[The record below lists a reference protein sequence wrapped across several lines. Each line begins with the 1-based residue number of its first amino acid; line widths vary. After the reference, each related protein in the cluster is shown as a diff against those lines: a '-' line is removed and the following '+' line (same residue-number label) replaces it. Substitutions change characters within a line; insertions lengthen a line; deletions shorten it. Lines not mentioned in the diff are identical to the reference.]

1 MPIEQIIGYAGL
13 AFFSAMLVIS
23 LYLWSKRDSQK

>member
-1 MPIEQIIGYAGL
+1 MPLEQIFGYVGL
-13 AFFSAMLVIS
+13 AFFSVMLVIS

>member
-1 MPIEQIIGYAGL
+1 MTTEQILGYAGL
-13 AFFSAMLVIS
+13 VFFGLMLVVS